1 MRFRTTYIESVLYEG
16 DSIDDAVAAAR
27 KGVVGWRARGGLI
40 SVQFSRSVKR
50 DACYDVDMDTDGRH
64 FVCAGEIDWD
74 DDDEVA
80 DYKEK
85 IANEA

>member
-1 MRFRTTYIESVLYEG
+1 MGRFRTTYIESVLYEG

-27 KGVVGWRARGGLI
+27 KGVVGRRARGGLI
-40 SVQFSRSVKR
+40 SVID

>member
-1 MRFRTTYIESVLYEG
+1 MGRFRTTYIESVLYEG

-40 SVQFSRSVKR
+40 SVID
-50 DACYDVDMDTDGRH
+50 DACYDVDTDEDNCLY
-64 FVCAGEIDWD
+64 VCGGEIDWD

>member
-1 MRFRTTYIESVLYEG
+1 MGRFRTTYIETVLYEG

-27 KGVVGWRARGGLI
+27 KGVVGRRARGGLI
-40 SVQFSRSVKR
+40 SVI
-50 DACYDVDMDTDGRH
+50 DDLCYDVDMDEDNCLY
-64 FVCAGEIDWD
+64 VCCGEIDWD

-85 IANEA
+85 MANEA